1 MKNTC
6 RQYYRGFSLVELVI
20 VIVILSIIAAIGS
33 KVIQAGFNS
42 YFTNQNVTTAN
53 VQARLA
59 LERMTRDIHA
69 INSSASIT
77 TASASQLVFTDVNG
91 NAITYQLTG
100 TQLMRNTQV
109 LADGINTLTFSY
121 LDRNAAVTAV
131 LANIRYVTVT
141 LNITSGNVNYTLRT
155 TINTMNYR

>member
-1 MKNTC
+1 MKHK
-6 RQYYRGFSLVELVI
+6 GFSLLELII
-20 VIVILSIIAAIGS
+20 VMVILSIVAAMGS
-33 KVIQAGFNS
+33 RIIQAGFNS
-42 YFTNQNVTTAN
+42 YFTNENVTTAN

-69 INSSASIT
+69 INSQASIT

-91 NAITYQLTG
+91 VSITYQKTG
-100 TQLMRNTQV
+100 TQLMRNAQV
-109 LADGINTLTFSY
+109 LSDGVNSLSFSY

-131 LANIRYVTVT
+131 LTNIRYVTVT
-141 LNITSGNVNYTLRT
+141 LNITSGNVNYTMRT

>member
-1 MKNTC
+1 MNNI
-6 RQYYRGFSLVELVI
+6 RLQQHRGFSLLELI
-20 VIVILSIIAAIGS
+20 VVMVILSIVAAIGS
-33 KVIQAGFNS
+33 RVIQASFNS

-77 TASASQLVFTDVNG
+77 TASATQLTFTDVNG
-91 NAITYQLTG
+91 TSITYQKTG
-100 TQLMRNTQV
+100 TQLMRNSQV
-109 LADGINTLTFSY
+109 LSDGVNTLTFSY

-131 LANIRYVTVT
+131 LANIRYITVT
-141 LNITSGNVNYTLRT
+141 LNITSGNVNYTMRT
-155 TINTMNYR
+155 TINTLNYR